1 MLRDPEAL
9 EHERRP
15 RLVTG
20 GTGGSLPAA
29 IADSVDVDPVAV
41 TAELLARLR
50 AGDDLVDGVR
60 WLCIVRSDRRPAT
73 AEQLR
78 QAIEAVAAQDGVD
91 VDQVRAGI
99 ARALAAEGRNLDAW
113 EASLRGARPLGRSTR
128 TDQAATAS
136 TQRHGRQL
144 ILLEPTPDNEAE
156 PGAATHLRTARG
168 NGASSSPDLQHQN
181 PPPLVAAAAPRRPKA
196 RGLFHTSDGAEG
208 LPVAQDQP

>member
-9 EHERRP
+9 EDERRP
-15 RLVTG
+15 RLVAG
-20 GTGGSLPAA
+20 SAGGSSAAA

-91 VDQVRAGI
+91 VDQVRTGI
-99 ARALAAEGRNLDAW
+99 ARALAAEGRNLEAW
-113 EASLRGARPLGRSTR
+113 EASLRVAGPLLGRH
-128 TDQAATAS
+128 A
-136 TQRHGRQL
+136 G
-144 ILLEPTPDNEAE
+144 IP
-156 PGAATHLRTARG
+156 LRTARG
-168 NGASSSPDLQHQN
+168 QH
-181 PPPLVAAAAPRRPKA
+181 PAAVRPTLVMPAACRGGAAPRRPTA
-196 RGLFHTSDGAEG
+196 RGLFHTSDEAEG
-208 LPVAQDQP
+208 LPVAQDRP